1 MMEKELLTSK
11 VTGDTCIHVKHH
23 SGLDIYICEMKG
35 FSTVEALFGT
45 KYGSINTMFKTLED
59 TEYTTVPEG
68 IAHFLEHKLFEN
80 EDCGVFELYA
90 KTGASGNA
98 FTSFDKTC
106 YLFGCS
112 KNYTDNLRIL
122 LDFVQKPYFTDEN
135 VNKEMG
141 IIGQEIQMTNDN
153 PEWRVFFNMLK
164 CMYHAH
170 PVRIDIAG
178 TKESIAK
185 IDAPLLYKCYETFYN
200 LNNMV
205 LSIAGN
211 VNADEILSICDELL
225 RPCPNK
231 GLETVFPD
239 EPDEIVRSEIRE
251 KQHIGTTIFHIGYK
265 CVPCSGTERLKKS
278 MSASL
283 ASAILSDASTEMYV
297 TLLENEVI
305 NSTFGAEVFCG
316 DGYFSVIFSGESDS
330 PEKVREALQNEIE
343 RISRDGIDD
352 KIFQRI
358 KRSTYG
364 LLIRELNNV
373 DAVANLM
380 LNSHM
385 EEVAPYDAIDIISS
399 LTVDDINDFIKNEMR
414 SDKVVLSVIEKD
426 GGSQ

>member
-1 MMEKELLTSK
+1 MKKELLKSK
-11 VTGDTCIHVKHH
+11 VTGDTCIHVKHS
-23 SGLDIYICEMKG
+23 SGLNIYICEMPG

-45 KYGSINTMFKTLED
+45 KYGSINTMFKTSDD
-59 TEYTTVPEG
+59 TDYTIVPEG

-122 LDFVQKPYFTDEN
+122 LDFVQKPYFTQETVD
-135 VNKEMG
+135 KEIG

-164 CMYHAH
+164 CMYHSH

-178 TKESIAK
+178 TKDSIAK

-205 LSIAGN
+205 LSVAGN
-211 VNADEILSICDELL
+211 VKADEILSICDEMLH
-225 RPCPNK
+225 PCTDK
-231 GLETVFPD
+231 ELVTVFPD
-239 EPDEIVRSEIRE
+239 EPDTIVKSEIRE

-265 CVPCSGTERLKKS
+265 CTPCSGIDRLKKS
-278 MSASL
+278 MIASL
-283 ASAILSDASTEMYV
+283 ASAILTDASTPMYIS
-297 TLLENEVI
+297 LLENEII

-316 DGYFSVIFSGESDS
+316 DGYFSVIFSGESDE
-330 PEKVREALQNEIE
+330 PEKVRASLLSEID
-343 RISRDGIDD
+343 RISSDGIDD
-352 KIFQRI
+352 NIFSRI
-358 KRSTYG
+358 KKSTYG

-380 LNSHM
+380 INSHM
-385 EEVAPYDAIDIISS
+385 DDVTPYEAIDVISAM
-399 LTVDDINDFIKNEMR
+399 TADDINYFIKNELK
-414 SDKVVLSVIEKD
+414 SDKVVLSVIERD

>member
-1 MMEKELLTSK
+1 MEKNILASR
-11 VTGDTCIHVKHH
+11 VTGDSCIHVKHP

-45 KYGSINTMFKTLED
+45 KYGSINTMFRTAGDSEF
-59 TEYTTVPEG
+59 TTVPEG

-122 LDFVQKPYFTDEN
+122 LDFVQKPYFTQEN
-135 VNKEMG
+135 VDKEMG

-178 TKESIAK
+178 TKESIAQ
-185 IDAPLLYKCYETFYN
+185 IDAPLLYKCYDTFYN
-200 LNNMV
+200 LNNMA
-205 LSIAGN
+205 LSVAGN
-211 VNADEILSICDELL
+211 VSADEVLAICDELL
-225 RPCPNK
+225 RPCEDK
-231 GLETVFPD
+231 GLETVSPD
-239 EPDEIVRSEIRE
+239 EPDTIVQPEIRE

-265 CVPCSGTERLKKS
+265 CRPCSGAERLNKS
-278 MSASL
+278 MAGSL
-283 ASAILSDASTEMYV
+283 AAAILTDASTDMYV
-297 TLLENEVI
+297 TLLESEVI

-316 DGYFSVIFSGESDS
+316 DGYFSVIFSGESDE
-330 PEKVREALQNEIE
+330 PEKVREAILREAE
-343 RISRDGIDD
+343 RISREGVDEGI
-352 KIFQRI
+352 FRRI

-380 LNSHM
+380 INSHM
-385 EEVAPYDAIDIISS
+385 EGVAPYDAIDTISA
-399 LTVDDINDFIKNEMR
+399 LTAEDINSFIKNELR
-414 SDKVVLSVIEKD
+414 SDRVVLSVIERD
-426 GGSQ
+426 GGTP